1 MSHHVPGPPD
11 YDVVM
16 TEQVSGQ
23 NEPKMLGR
31 HKPTTPQRECHVG
44 GNLSQDMQKER
55 SRG

>member
-1 MSHHVPGPPD
+1 MSHHVPGPLD

-31 HKPTTPQRECHVG
+31 HKPTTPIDVFLIYISGCVSAG
-44 GNLSQDMQKER
+44 
-55 SRG
+55 